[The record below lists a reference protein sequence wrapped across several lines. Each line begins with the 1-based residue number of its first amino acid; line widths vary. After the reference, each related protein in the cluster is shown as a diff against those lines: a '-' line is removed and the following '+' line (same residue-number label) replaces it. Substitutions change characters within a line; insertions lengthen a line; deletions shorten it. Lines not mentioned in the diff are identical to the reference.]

1 MFTGVETPSYA
12 EKALQLVPNPRAQG
26 KELLNA
32 KLAFLDEN
40 GLPFPVLA
48 ETLPQLNT
56 DTWRVFPDGRME
68 TTYRLKPN
76 LTWHD
81 GHPLTAED
89 FAFAGRVYATPA
101 YAVRSGGF
109 QYVEEVAAPD
119 STSVVVRWK
128 QPYPDAVDD
137 VAVVPPLPRHLL
149 EQPYQ
154 EANAEAFLSLP
165 FWTYGY
171 VGAGPWKLDRRE
183 PGTFFE
189 ATAFD
194 GFVFGRPRIDR
205 IRVIYIPDA
214 NISVTAMMTGEVHYA
229 FTQML
234 YGEEGVTLERAWEAN
249 KAGTVLWVVSIGRA
263 MEAQMRPQ
271 YAVPTQLAT
280 DARVR
285 KALAY
290 VIDREALLEI
300 ITSGKGF
307 LRDVYTPPDADY
319 YDAVLQAVRVRYR
332 PDPRRAQAL
341 LEEAGFLKRADGA
354 WLTPS
359 GDRFTLELGYLTSAS
374 NEREETVMAEMLQ
387 RFGVAASAV
396 LFGVQ
401 RTSNEERYTTPGLFG
416 GNKVDARNHSREIA
430 GPENRWLGANRWG
443 YTNPEVDRIMDLHD
457 MTLERPQR
465 IQHVIRLEQIA
476 LEEDMPTI
484 PLYFTASAVAHASN
498 LKGVMATNARSQPVM
513 NPRWWELHWES

>member
-1 MFTGVETPSYA
+1 MFTGVESPSYA
-12 EKALQLVPNPRAQG
+12 EKGLQLVPNPRANG

-32 KLAFLDEN
+32 KLAFLDAN
-40 GLPFPVLA
+40 LLPFPVLA

-56 DTWRVFPDGRME
+56 DSWRVFPDGRME
-68 TTYRLKPN
+68 TTFKLRPN

-101 YAVRSGGF
+101 YATRSGGF
-109 QYVEEVAAPD
+109 QYVEEVVAPD
-119 STSVVVRWK
+119 ALSVVIHWK
-128 QPYPDAVDD
+128 QPYPDAVAD
-137 VAVVPPLPRHLL
+137 VIVVPPLPRHLL
-149 EQPYQ
+149 EQPYLDLPPD
-154 EANAEAFLSLP
+154 AFLSLP
-165 FWTYGY
+165 FWTYSY
-171 VGAGPWKLDRRE
+171 IGAGPWKMDKRE

-194 GFVFGRPRIDR
+194 GFAFGRPKIDR

-234 YGEEGVTLERAWEAN
+234 YGEEGLTLERAWEGN
-249 KAGTVLWVVSIGRA
+249 KAGEVLWVLSVGRA

-290 VIDREALLEI
+290 LIDREALLEI

-319 YDAVLQAVRVRYR
+319 YETVLQAVKVRYR
-332 PDPRRAQAL
+332 PDPRRAQLL
-341 LEEAGFLKRADGA
+341 LEEAGFSRRPDGA
-354 WLTPS
+354 WLAPN
-359 GDRFTLELGYLTSAS
+359 GERFTLELGYLTSAS
-374 NEREETVMAEMLQ
+374 NEREETIMAEGLQ
-387 RFGVAASAV
+387 RFGIAASAV

-416 GNKVDARNHSREIA
+416 GNKVDPRNHSREIA

-443 YTNPEVDRIMDLHD
+443 YSNPENDRLIDLYD
-457 MTLERPQR
+457 TTLERPQR
-465 IQHVIRLEQIA
+465 IQHMIRMEQIA
-476 LEEDMPTI
+476 LEDDMPTI
-484 PLYFTASAVAHASN
+484 PLYYTASAVAHSSN
-498 LKGVMATNARSQPVM
+498 LKGVSARTSRGTPVM
-513 NPRWWELHWES
+513 NPRWWEFHWES